1 MDALTNLTN
10 YTMMLMPQVIEGL
23 MTTLQLFVLT
33 MVCAV
38 PLGILVAVA
47 RLSKNKVISG
57 LAATYITLLRG
68 TPLLLQIVFI
78 FFGLPIIGITFD
90 RFPAA
95 IIAFTLNYGAYFAEI
110 FRAGISSI
118 DSGQYEGAEVLGL
131 SPRDTFFRIIFPQA
145 LKRVLPPVG
154 NEVVTLIKD
163 TALVYILGL
172 DELLKVGKIACNRDA
187 TLLPLVIV
195 AVVYLILTSILGK
208 GMSKLEK
215 KYDYYR

>member
-1 MDALTNLTN
+1 MNLTN

-23 MTTLQLFVLT
+23 LTTLQLFVLT
-33 MVCAV
+33 LVCAV

-47 RLSKNKVISG
+47 RLSKNKLLSG

-95 IIAFTLNYGAYFAEI
+95 IVAFTLNYGAYFAEI

-118 DSGQYEGAEVLGL
+118 DSGQYEGAEVLGM

-145 LKRVLPPVG
+145 LRRVLPPVG